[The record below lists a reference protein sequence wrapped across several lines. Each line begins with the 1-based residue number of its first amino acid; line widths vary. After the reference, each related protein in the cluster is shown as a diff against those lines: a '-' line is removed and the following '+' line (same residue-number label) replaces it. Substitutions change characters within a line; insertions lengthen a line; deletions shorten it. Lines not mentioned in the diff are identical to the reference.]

1 MPDTLILETF
11 APHLG
16 TAFTVTM
23 GSDETLQLSLDELKP
38 LGHGV
43 PGGREPFALLFH
55 HEHLPREA
63 HLPQGTYHLHHTS
76 LGSLDLFLVPLG
88 PDAQGMRYEAIFT

>member
-16 TAFTVTM
+16 TAFAVTLSSGEM
-23 GSDETLQLSLDELKP
+23 LQLSLDELKP

-43 PGGREPFALLFH
+43 PGGREPFALLFRH
-55 HEHLPREA
+55 PHLPRHA
-63 HLPQGTYHLHHTS
+63 HLPQRTYQLHHTV
-76 LGSLDLFLVPLG
+76 LGSLDLFLVPLS
-88 PDAQGMRYEAIFT
+88 PDVQGMRYEAIFT